1 MIENT
6 TNIRSVTIPSYTFF
20 CEECKKNFSIVC
32 SIKDYS
38 SNQNCPHCNNSNVYR
53 EYNIDNAC
61 INYINGLSEAKTLQE
76 YAEKQTKKYGQE
88 KCNEM
93 RQKFVEY
100 KQNKVGGIK
109 ELPTGMTRYT
119 NSDSMP
125 LPKIKK
131 RVKRDKK

>member
-1 MIENT
+1 MPE
-6 TNIRSVTIPSYTFF
+6 YTFK
-20 CEECKKNFSIVC
+20 CNECDTIFSIIC
-32 SIKDYS
+32 SIKEYN
-38 SNQNCPHCNNSNVYR
+38 SNQSCPNCHTKDTNR
-53 EYNIDNAC
+53 EYNIDNSH
-61 INYINGLSEAKTLQE
+61 INYIRGLTEAKTLQE

-100 KQNKVGGIK
+100 KQNKVGGMK